1 MHAKKIGL
9 KNKLRKKIIMDKE
22 GTSDGPAFAG
32 ALVAA
37 AAGKAVGRKS
47 RAKRKARRAKR
58 KARKAGRME
67 KRADRAEARGNTK
80 RAGILKAKAGAKR
93 EKSEKLSSRSK
104 ELKEKAASSKEK
116 RKALGSKIKDKVKSG
131 VKKAAGAVAGK
142 VEKTVKDAKKDISQ
156 AKSKVKN
163 SKVVKVAKKVKK
175 VAKAAVAGAKEEAMA
190 MYGKKGPASYIDTD
204 PDKIA
209 KREEKGQGVDL
220 GAQSMDAKKEEGMSM
235 YDGKKKEEKYDMKKA
250 YDKNLSGDARLHYL
264 ENARADKDSKPK
276 GGFARTG
283 MKGPSMMGK
292 IKYGQSSKPTYSKGN
307 GRPAKGLSMMGHPS
321 FIKGGKKKK

>member
-1 MHAKKIGL
+1 
-9 KNKLRKKIIMDKE
+9 MDKE

-67 KRADRAEARGNTK
+67 KRAARAEARGNTK

-93 EKSEKLSSRSK
+93 EKSAKLSSRSK
-104 ELKEKAASSKEK
+104 ELKEKAASSKAK

-131 VKKAAGAVAGK
+131 VKKAADAVSGK
-142 VEKTVKDAKKDISQ
+142 VKKTVKDAKKD
-156 AKSKVKN
+156 VKN

-190 MYGKKGPASYIDTD
+190 MYGKKGPANYMDTD

-307 GRPAKGLSMMGHPS
+307 GRPAKGPSMMGHPS